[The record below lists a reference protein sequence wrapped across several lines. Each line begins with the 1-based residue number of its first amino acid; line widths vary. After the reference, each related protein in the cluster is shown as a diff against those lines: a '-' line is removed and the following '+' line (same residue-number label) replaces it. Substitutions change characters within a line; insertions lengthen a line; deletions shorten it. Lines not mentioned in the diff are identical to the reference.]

1 MRVEWVH
8 PSWRDLVIGRLK
20 NDPEARR
27 EFISRSGVHG
37 AVLAL
42 STAGGAAGERR
53 LPLIGSDDDW
63 DALTDRLYALIPEL
77 EPAELVTVLAALSET
92 IDDLGDSD
100 EVAEAQA
107 LARAVLSRTA
117 KVWDA
122 SHSPVPL
129 LALDPWMAVWS
140 VLRPQ
145 PGLPDLSITW
155 VELAPTRP
163 PALDD
168 LAALER
174 FTEWLSMC
182 RLMSAHGVRLRDELG
197 GGSDHADLMPSRIPV
212 LRSFQDDVD
221 QRRNRHGARSFD
233 AATLDLVLRALDC
246 IAVLAPE
253 LAPAS
258 QEISFTFRMDS
269 SVAQAGGIPGPP
281 SAPAPSDP
289 FDVRR
294 VLADL

>member
-20 NDPEARR
+20 NDPRGRR

-63 DALTDRLYALIPEL
+63 DALTDRLYELIPEL

-92 IDDLGDSD
+92 IDALGDSE
-100 EVAEAQA
+100 EVGEAQA
-107 LARAVLSRTA
+107 LARAVLSRTS
-117 KVWDA
+117 KLWDA
-122 SHSPVPL
+122 AHSPIPL
-129 LALDPWMAVWS
+129 LALDPWMGVWS

-145 PGLPDLSITW
+145 PPLPDLSITW
-155 VELAPTRP
+155 VELVPTRAP
-163 PALDD
+163 VLDD

-182 RLMSAHGVRLRDELG
+182 RLMSAYGVRLHDELG
-197 GGSDHADLMPSRIPV
+197 AGSDHAALMPSQLGV
-212 LRSFQDDVD
+212 MTSFQDDVD
-221 QRRNRHGARSFD
+221 RRRNTRGAESFD
-233 AATLDLVLRALDC
+233 AATLDLVLRALDS
-246 IAVLAPE
+246 IAMLAPQ
-253 LAPAS
+253 LTPVS
-258 QEISFTFRMDS
+258 QDISFTLRMDTS
-269 SVAQAGGIPGPP
+269 TPQAGGVTAPP
-281 SAPAPSDP
+281 PAPTDP
-289 FDVRR
+289 FDVGR

>member
-1 MRVEWVH
+1 VRVEWVH

-20 NDPEARR
+20 NDPGGRR

-63 DALTDRLYALIPEL
+63 DALTDRLYGLIPDL

-92 IDDLGDSD
+92 IDDLGDS
-100 EVAEAQA
+100 EEAGEAQA
-107 LARAVLSRTA
+107 LARAVLSRTS
-117 KVWDA
+117 KMWDA
-122 SHSPVPL
+122 AHAAIPL
-129 LALDPWMAVWS
+129 LALDPWMGVWS
-140 VLRPQ
+140 VLRSQ
-145 PGLPDLSITW
+145 PPLPDLSITW
-155 VELAPTRP
+155 VELVPTRA

-168 LAALER
+168 LATLER

-182 RLMSAHGVRLRDELG
+182 RLMSAYGVRLHDELG
-197 GGSDHADLMPSRIPV
+197 VGSDHADLMSSQV
-212 LRSFQDDVD
+212 GVMKSFQDDVD
-221 QRRNRHGARSFD
+221 QRRNTRGAEWFD
-233 AATLDLVLRALDC
+233 AATLDLVLRALDS

-253 LAPAS
+253 LTTAS
-258 QEISFTFRMDS
+258 QDISFTLRMDTS
-269 SVAQAGGIPGPP
+269 TPQTGGVTAPP
-281 SAPAPSDP
+281 SAPTDP